1 MVQEDCSPH
10 IFKDGTTNGAAWF
23 DGGMQD
29 YNYLYSNCMEIT
41 VEQGC
46 CKFSSE
52 EELDGEWDKNKLA
65 MIRFLMQV
73 HQGIMLRM
81 RMAISFLALR
91 LLSKILGKTKNF
103 TSQTHKIKILCLECK
118 KYYSLL
124 RVIQSYFGF

>member
-1 MVQEDCSPH
+1 MVEEDCSPH

-23 DGGMQD
+23 VVDGGMQD

-46 CKFSSE
+46 CKFSPE

-73 HQGIMLRM
+73 HQGIKGHVKDEDGNF
-81 RMAISFLALR
+81 ISGA
-91 LLSKILGKTKNF
+91 
-103 TSQTHKIKILCLECK
+103 E
-118 KYYSLL
+118 
-124 RVIQSYFGF
+124 VIVKDIR